1 MSEGYSDSVFIKEDS
16 RSNFKDVVA
25 KRPDLLKKDGGRIK
39 FAGAGLV
46 VEYKAGL
53 VLGYATSGADSGKYK
68 PYNDANTDGSQV
80 AVGLLESTT
89 QVDDAGN
96 GSEIAIMRGG
106 IFFEDMLIGLDAN
119 GKADL
124 GAKSFVEHGVN
135 LISF

>member
-25 KRPDLLKKDGGRIK
+25 KRPDLLKRDGGRIK
-39 FAGAGLV
+39 YAGAGLV

-53 VLGYATSGADSGKYK
+53 ALGYATSGADSGKYK
-68 PYNDANTDGSQV
+68 PYNDSNTDGSQTC
-80 AVGLLESTT
+80 VGFLEQTT

-96 GSEIAIMRGG
+96 GSEIVIMRGG
-106 IFFEDMLIGLDAN
+106 LLLEAMLIGLDAN

-135 LISF
+135 ILSF